1 MTVPRTP
8 ALAAIEGGEADYD
21 VVEFGRVSS
30 IEEASAAVGVPLPR
44 FLKTMVVRRE
54 EGDHLF
60 VLVPGDRNI
69 DWPKLR
75 AYLQVNRLSM
85 PDAAE
90 AKEVTGYE
98 RGMITP
104 FGAAGD
110 LPVIADA
117 TVAIDEQV
125 AIGGGAHGVEILMRG
140 HDLIA
145 ELDADVA
152 DVTAPR

>member
-1 MTVPRTP
+1 MTLPRTP
-8 ALAAIEGGEADYD
+8 ALVAIEGGEADYD

-30 IEEASAAVGVPLPR
+30 IEEASAAVGIPLPR

-54 EGDHLF
+54 EGDYLL

-75 AYLQVNRLSM
+75 AHVGVSRLSM
-85 PDAAE
+85 PDAVE
-90 AKEVTGYE
+90 AKRVTGYE

-104 FGAAGD
+104 FGARGD

-117 TVAIDEQV
+117 TVDTAEQV
-125 AIGGGAHGVEILMRG
+125 AIGGGAHGVEIVMRG
-140 HDLIA
+140 RDLIA

-152 DVTAPR
+152 DVTALR